1 MPGVRAK
8 VPGVLGHDGDAA
20 VREGGRAEE
29 TGYETVQ
36 FADGD
41 IAMAKA
47 LTAKQQVFVQEY
59 LVDLNATQAA
69 IRAGY
74 SQKTAGW
81 IGNQLLAKTHIAE
94 AVQKAMAK
102 REHRTEI
109 TQDMVLREYAKLAF
123 LDPRRFYDDA
133 GNLLPVKELP
143 DDVAAALSSMEVV
156 TERAGELE
164 IAVRKIKFSDKK
176 AALDSIARHLGM
188 FKDKTELTGDSMVL
202 NLVLNGPGTTR
213 KAE

>member
-1 MPGVRAK
+1 MK
-8 VPGVLGHDGDAA
+8 
-20 VREGGRAEE
+20 
-29 TGYETVQ
+29 
-36 FADGD
+36 
-41 IAMAKA
+41 K

-74 SQKTAGW
+74 SPKSARAYGAENLT
-81 IGNQLLAKTHIAE
+81 KPDIAAALQE
-94 AVQKAMAK
+94 AMQK
-102 REHRTEI
+102 REERTEI

-123 LDPRRFYDDA
+123 LDPRRFYDDD
-133 GNLLPVKELP
+133 GNLLPVKDLP
-143 DDVAAALSSMEVV
+143 DDVAAALASMEVV
-156 TERAGELE
+156 FERDGEDDKGRPQFA
-164 IAVRKIKFSDKK
+164 AVRKIKFSDKK

-188 FKDKTELTGDSMVL
+188 FKDKTELTGDFPVL

>member
-1 MPGVRAK
+1 MMRP
-8 VPGVLGHDGDAA
+8 
-20 VREGGRAEE
+20 
-29 TGYETVQ
+29 
-36 FADGD
+36 
-41 IAMAKA
+41 
-47 LTAKQQVFVQEY
+47 LTAKQKVFVQEY

-74 SQKTAGW
+74 SQRTAGW
-81 IGNQLLAKTHIAE
+81 IGPQLLGKTHIAE
-94 AVQKAMAK
+94 AVQGAMAK
-102 REHRTEI
+102 REERTEI
-109 TQDMVLREYAKLAF
+109 TQDRVLKEYAKLAF
-123 LDPRRFYDDA
+123 LDPRRFYNED
-133 GNLLPVKELP
+133 GQLLQVHELP
-143 DDVAAALSSMEVV
+143 EDVAAALSSMEVV

-164 IAVRKIKFSDKK
+164 LSVRKIKFSDKK

>member
-1 MPGVRAK
+1 
-8 VPGVLGHDGDAA
+8 
-20 VREGGRAEE
+20 
-29 TGYETVQ
+29 
-36 FADGD
+36 
-41 IAMAKA
+41 MAKA

-74 SQKTAGW
+74 SKRTAEW
-81 IGNQLLAKTHIAE
+81 IGPQLLGKTHVSE

-102 REHRTEI
+102 REERTEI
-109 TQDMVLREYAKLAF
+109 TQDRVLKEYAKLAF
-123 LDPRRFYDDA
+123 LDPRRFYDDD
-133 GNLLPVKELP
+133 GQLLQVHELP

-156 TERAGELE
+156 TEKAGDLEL
-164 IAVRKIKFSDKK
+164 AVRKIKFSDKK

-188 FKDKTELTGDSMVL
+188 FKDKTELTGDFPVL
-202 NLVLNGPGTTR
+202 NLVLNGPGITR

>member
-1 MPGVRAK
+1 
-8 VPGVLGHDGDAA
+8 
-20 VREGGRAEE
+20 
-29 TGYETVQ
+29 
-36 FADGD
+36 
-41 IAMAKA
+41 MAKA

-74 SQKTAGW
+74 SKRTAEW
-81 IGNQLLAKTHIAE
+81 IGPQLLGKTHVSE

-102 REHRTEI
+102 REERTEI
-109 TQDMVLREYAKLAF
+109 TQDRVLKEYAKLAF
-123 LDPRRFYDDA
+123 LDPRRFYDDD
-133 GNLLPVKELP
+133 GQLLQVHELP
-143 DDVAAALSSMEVV
+143 EDVAAALSSMEVV

-164 IAVRKIKFSDKK
+164 LAVRKIKFSDKK

-188 FKDKTELTGDSMVL
+188 FKDKTELTGDFPVL

>member
-1 MPGVRAK
+1 MRAEVPHVLGLHWEQDVRPGRRAEQTEPGTDD
-8 VPGVLGHDGDAA
+8 VAVGVLK
-20 VREGGRAEE
+20 
-29 TGYETVQ
+29 
-36 FADGD
+36 
-41 IAMAKA
+41 MAKA

-74 SQKTAGW
+74 SKRTAEW
-81 IGNQLLAKTHIAE
+81 IGPQLLGKTHVSE

-102 REHRTEI
+102 REERTEI
-109 TQDMVLREYAKLAF
+109 TQDRVLKEYAKLAF
-123 LDPRRFYDDA
+123 LDPRRFYDDD
-133 GNLLPVKELP
+133 GQLLQVHELP
-143 DDVAAALSSMEVV
+143 EDVAAALSSMEVV

-164 IAVRKIKFSDKK
+164 LAVRKIKFSDKK

-188 FKDKTELTGDSMVL
+188 FKDKTELTGDFPVL